1 MTQGEGKG
9 QKRGREAVE
18 ADSLLPSSSS
28 DSVRSVS
35 VAFYPSI
42 PSISPPFQ
50 TLSLLPVSHPHVR
63 PPICPFS
70 LSLSASSTILLAKVL
85 AFSFCFSPFL
95 NGCVLP
101 LFSLHLLQPGAA
113 FPPTSFEPPPAPF
126 ACAVFLPSTAL
137 ELKGESD
144 PQICPCTQSSRSDG
158 GIRPSRRLS
167 GVIEGAGGSGGG
179 VETKD

>member
-113 FPPTSFEPPPAPF
+113 FPPTSFEPPPP
-126 ACAVFLPSTAL
+126 PSPAQCSSPPLHWNSKVNQTPKSAL
-137 ELKGESD
+137 VHRAHGLMEESD
-144 PQICPCTQSSRSDG
+144 PAADCPG
-158 GIRPSRRLS
+158 
-167 GVIEGAGGSGGG
+167 
-179 VETKD
+179 

>member
-42 PSISPPFQ
+42 PFISPPFQ
-50 TLSLLPVSHPHVR
+50 TLSLLPLVCHPYVILFSGF
-63 PPICPFS
+63 PSICPFS

-85 AFSFCFSPFL
+85 AFSFRFSPFL
-95 NGCVLP
+95 DGCVLP
-101 LFSLHLLQPGAA
+101 LFSHSAPSPTRGCISTHPFRRVAA
-113 FPPTSFEPPPAPF
+113 PPPS
-126 ACAVFLPSTAL
+126 CAVVLPSSAL

-144 PQICPCTQSSRSDG
+144 PHICPCTRSSRSDG

-167 GVIEGAGGSGGG
+167 GVVEGA
-179 VETKD
+179 

>member
-28 DSVRSVS
+28 DRVRSVS

-42 PSISPPFQ
+42 PSSSPSFQ
-50 TLSLLPVSHPHVR
+50 TLGLLRLVLHSHVILFFRLPS
-63 PPICPFS
+63 ICPFS

-85 AFSFCFSPFL
+85 AFSFWFSPFL
-95 NGCVLP
+95 DGCVLP
-101 LFSLHLLQPGAA
+101 LLFLSAPSPTRAA
-113 FPPTSFEPPPAPF
+113 FPPTPFAASPPPLPF
-126 ACAVFLPSTAL
+126 SCAVFHPSSAL

-144 PQICPCTQSSRSDG
+144 PYICPCTRRSRSDG

-167 GVIEGAGGSGGG
+167 GVMEGA
-179 VETKD
+179 